1 MVSSYYWT
9 GRYFLIS
16 PLLTDI
22 DAYPRFP
29 WARWVYNKL
38 LLSQTLGYTCAPH
51 GILPKTYPVFSKPI
65 MNLEGMALG
74 SKVWQSEEDVEYL
87 PGHFWMPLF
96 TGTHC
101 SYDAQLLGGEVIH
114 CKKATAHPTSDH
126 KVIEYWNI
134 ENGDLDE
141 AQSIWKNLLPEFT
154 GYVNFE
160 TMGGNIFEV
169 HLRWTAEWHDWY
181 YKPLFYSVPV
191 WWKELPKTI
200 DIPENQ
206 CYVKNVCSD
215 ITNQT
220 LEIKR
225 SHLILC
231 EELQNGLELRDKII
245 SNN

>member
-1 MVSSYYWT
+1 MKM
-9 GRYFLIS
+9 

-22 DAYPRFP
+22 EAYPQYP

-38 LLSQTLGYTCAPH
+38 LLSQALGYECAPH
-51 GILPKTYPVFSKPI
+51 GIPPKKYPVFSKPI

-74 SKVWQSEEDVEYL
+74 SKVWNSADDAEYIA
-87 PGHFWMPLF
+87 GHFWMPLF

-101 SYDAQLLGGEVIH
+101 SYDIQLLGGEVIH
-114 CKKATAHPTSDH
+114 CKKATAYKTADH
-126 KVIEYWNI
+126 RVIDYWTI

-141 AQSIWKNLLPEFT
+141 AQNIWKNLLPEFT

-169 HLRWTAEWHDWY
+169 HLRWSSEWYDWY

-191 WWKELPKTI
+191 WWKNLPK
-200 DIPENQ
+200 DIAIPPNN
-206 CYVKNVCSD
+206 CYVKDVCGD

-231 EELQNGLELRDKII
+231 ENLAEVLELRDKII

>member
-1 MVSSYYWT
+1 MKT
-9 GRYFLIS
+9 

-22 DAYPRFP
+22 EAYPQYP

-38 LLSQTLGYTCAPH
+38 LLSQALQYECAPH

-74 SKVWQSEEDVEYL
+74 SRVWNSPDDVEYIA
-87 PGHFWMPLF
+87 GHFWMPLF

-101 SYDAQLLGGEVIH
+101 SYDAQLLGGEIIN
-114 CKKATAHPTSDH
+114 CKKATAYQTADH
-126 KVIEYWNI
+126 KVIDYWTI
-134 ENGDLDE
+134 ENGDLYE
-141 AQSIWKNLLPEFT
+141 AQGIWKNLLPEFT

-169 HLRWTAEWHDWY
+169 HLRWAAEWYDWY
-181 YKPLFYSVPV
+181 YKPLFYSIPV
-191 WWKELPKTI
+191 WWKELPKDI
-200 DIPENQ
+200 AIPESSW
-206 CYVKNVCSD
+206 YIKDVRSD

-225 SHLILC
+225 SHIILC
-231 EELQNGLELRDKII
+231 EDLVEGLKLRDTILNI
-245 SNN
+245 S

>member
-1 MVSSYYWT
+1 MKT
-9 GRYFLIS
+9 

-22 DAYPRFP
+22 EAYPQYP

-38 LLSQTLGYTCAPH
+38 LLSQALQYECAPH
-51 GILPKTYPVFSKPI
+51 GITPKSYPVFSKPI

-74 SKVWQSEEDVEYL
+74 SRVWKSINDVDYI

-96 TGTHC
+96 TGRHC
-101 SYDAQLLGGEVIH
+101 SYDIQLLGGEVIH
-114 CKKATAHPTSDH
+114 CKKATAYQTADH
-126 KVIEYWNI
+126 KVIDYWTI

-141 AQSIWKNLLPEFT
+141 AQNIWKNLLPEFT

-169 HLRWTAEWHDWY
+169 HLRWSAEWYDWY
-181 YKPLFYSVPV
+181 YKPLFFSVPI
-191 WWKELPKTI
+191 WWKNLPKDI
-200 DIPENQ
+200 AIPENT
-206 CYVKNVCSD
+206 CYVKNVCGD
-215 ITNQT
+215 ITNQS

-225 SHLILC
+225 SHIILC
-231 EELQNGLELRDKII
+231 EDLTVGLALRDKII